1 VSLEVVAAE
10 ILIHRAILEHAWES
24 TTFTATFDI
33 LHGVSFSNT
42 CSGFIGG
49 SQIGYN
55 RQVSPYSRSAYVR
68 GGRHQFERR
77 DTVVVDGAALSANS
91 KVNWI
96 RTLAAHFGWAAN
108 YWQFYG
114 NFDFPGSKLA
124 HAKRGGSLLSP
135 NFDTIC
141 PHRYMI
147 VT

>member
-77 DTVVVDGAALSANS
+77 YGSRRWRCPLSELKSQLDPNARSALRLGG
-91 KVNWI
+91 KL
-96 RTLAAHFGWAAN
+96 LAIL
-108 YWQFYG
+108 WQFRLPWLKIG
-114 NFDFPGSKLA
+114 PREAWRKFAQP
-124 HAKRGGSLLSP
+124 
-135 NFDTIC
+135 
-141 PHRYMI
+141 
-147 VT
+147 